1 MTAEDDLVVSADAVA
16 EKYGQGG
23 NDSKLK
29 TNSFADIYSQ
39 KTDLIALSSQTKGN
53 NKILM

>member
-29 TNSFADIYSQ
+29 TNSFVDIYSQ